1 MQQKG
6 DKDAKTYKSMNNA
19 LYVKTMENLRNRI
32 HVKHVSNKKD
42 YLKWT
47 SKPSYISK
55 KIFDNDLVA
64 ISNTTVTLT
73 LNKLTYIGMCILD
86 LSKVLMYEFYY
97 VYIKNKYGNDSMLLF
112 TDADS
117 LMYEIKTEDIY
128 EDFSKD
134 RSIYSFT
141 NFGKLS
147 IFFSKFRIFSTN
159 SKYYDDS
166 NKLVVGKMENEAGS
180 VDVKELV
187 ERKQKI
193 NRCIHSW

>member
-1 MQQKG
+1 
-6 DKDAKTYKSMNNA
+6 
-19 LYVKTMENLRNRI
+19 
-32 HVKHVSNKKD
+32 
-42 YLKWT
+42 
-47 SKPSYISK
+47 
-55 KIFDNDLVA
+55 
-64 ISNTTVTLT
+64 
-73 LNKLTYIGMCILD
+73 MCILG

-134 RSIYSFT
+134 RSIYGFT
-141 NFGKLS
+141 KFGKLS
-147 IFFSKFRIFSTN
+147 IFFSKFMIFSTN

-187 ERKQKI
+187 E
-193 NRCIHSW
+193 

>member
-134 RSIYSFT
+134 RSIYGFT

-147 IFFSKFRIFSTN
+147 IFFSKFRIFLTN

-187 ERKQKI
+187 E
-193 NRCIHSW
+193 